1 MKFKVGDRVRIRK
14 DLEIDE
20 TYGENIFVEEMK
32 YLWGEVVT
40 ISKVCE
46 AGQYR
51 LVEDE
56 TGCCWT
62 DEMLEPVTPDDM
74 PDDVIESLV
83 TTAFEEPDDP
93 KIALHKQ
100 ITEELTAIYEAKNHD
115 YGDSFQETY
124 RKLGLISAVTRITDK
139 VNRLQSLST
148 KEQRVADESIVDTL
162 KDCANYC
169 IMTII
174 AMEVEDNA

>member
-1 MKFKVGDRVRIRK
+1 MKFKVGDKVRVRK

-62 DEMLEPVTPDDM
+62 DEMFESVTPDDM
-74 PDDVIESLV
+74 PDDTYVERDYR
-83 TTAFEEPDDP
+83 PDVRFP
-93 KIALHKQ
+93 A
-100 ITEELTAIYEAKNHD
+100 
-115 YGDSFQETY
+115 FQEDNVNHPQRYKHGEIETLDIIRMSLTPEEFQGFLKGNVLKYQLRAPFKHATPEEDYKKAKYYYDEY
-124 RKLGLISAVTRITDK
+124 R
-139 VNRLQSLST
+139 
-148 KEQRVADESIVDTL
+148 EVAE
-162 KDCANYC
+162 
-169 IMTII
+169 
-174 AMEVEDNA
+174 